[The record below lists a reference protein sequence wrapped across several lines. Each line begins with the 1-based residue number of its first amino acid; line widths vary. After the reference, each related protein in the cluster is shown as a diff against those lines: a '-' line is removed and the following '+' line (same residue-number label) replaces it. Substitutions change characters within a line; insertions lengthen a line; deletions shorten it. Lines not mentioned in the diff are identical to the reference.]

1 MKYLESDIAHENGKF
16 WVLKLPK
23 DKGFQ
28 VYESGITHSTLRDT
42 IGFPGEKGLDKA
54 IEKCDKRA
62 RDAAEPQALTVQRSP
77 SPF

>member
-42 IGFPGEKGLDKA
+42 IGFPGQEGLDKA

-62 RDAAEPQALTVQRSP
+62 RNAAETQVLPGQKSH